1 MVFFLYFGVL
11 IFCLIFNLI
20 WCGNYVKYN
29 DFIGNNREVLFVIR
43 NLMLLFNIIF
53 GIVVYIGIYKYSGNR
68 SFSKGVV

>member
-20 WCGNYVKYN
+20 WCGNYVKYK

-53 GIVVYIGIYKYSGNR
+53 GIVVYKYKYSGYR